1 MTMDT
6 IFKAAK
12 FAFKSFILHI
22 MLALHVVTA
31 VNYYCEAQN
40 RSLVYQPLFEK
51 RIVDTRE
58 RQKSRLWKTVNT
70 RRGYG
75 MLFCSKEKANF
86 VRTLTRKHQH

>member
-1 MTMDT
+1 MDT

-31 VNYYCEAQN
+31 VNYYCETQN
-40 RSLVYQPLFEK
+40 CSLVYQPLFEK

-58 RQKSRLWKTVNT
+58 RLWKTVNT